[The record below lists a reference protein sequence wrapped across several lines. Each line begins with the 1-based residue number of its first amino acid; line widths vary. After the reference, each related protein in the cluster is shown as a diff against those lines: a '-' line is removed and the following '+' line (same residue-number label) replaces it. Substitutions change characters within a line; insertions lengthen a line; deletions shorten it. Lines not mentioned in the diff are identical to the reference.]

1 MIKPAVSQ
9 PRADRALTPALSR
22 NGRGS
27 EAEILIIGPSPRP
40 SPETGEGARQ
50 RF

>member
-27 EAEILIIGPSPRP
+27 EAEILMTYLSRIVFF
-40 SPETGEGARQ
+40 TAVY
-50 RF
+50 